1 MADPTATKLV
11 PLHPGVLNKTWPSVL
26 STISAG
32 LYNGANTCFLNSILQ
47 CLLHTPPLLHI
58 LLEHDIVNPCMCL
71 RYKTWTGSL
80 HVSGRAKPSFCMSC
94 HLKTVMERSQ
104 SRRPFKPKRIIT
116 ALTSRSECI
125 MSVNAV
131 FNLHLVIAKG
141 MASGVQEDAHEFLRC
156 SVDALQ
162 QSCVAG
168 LPP

>member
-1 MADPTATKLV
+1 
-11 PLHPGVLNKTWPSVL
+11 
-26 STISAG
+26 
-32 LYNGANTCFLNSILQ
+32 
-47 CLLHTPPLLHI
+47 
-58 LLEHDIVNPCMCL
+58 
-71 RYKTWTGSL
+71 
-80 HVSGRAKPSFCMSC
+80 
-94 HLKTVMERSQ
+94 
-104 SRRPFKPKRIIT
+104 
-116 ALTSRSECI
+116 